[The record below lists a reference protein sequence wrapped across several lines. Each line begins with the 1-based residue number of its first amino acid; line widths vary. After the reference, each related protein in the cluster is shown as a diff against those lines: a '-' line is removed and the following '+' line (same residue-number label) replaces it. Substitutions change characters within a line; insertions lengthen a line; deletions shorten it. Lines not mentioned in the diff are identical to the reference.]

1 MNSANRDPYL
11 LTPGPLTTSAETKAA
26 MLRDW
31 GSRDAAF
38 IAMNRR
44 VLDRLVELA
53 DGQSSHVAVPLQ
65 GSGTFA
71 VEAMVATFLP
81 GDGKALILI
90 NGAYGHRI
98 ATICDYLGRAYSTYE
113 TDEDVPPNPTIV
125 AARLAD
131 DLAITHVIVVQCET
145 TSGILNPIEDIA
157 AVTAAAGRRLLIDAM
172 SAFGALPID
181 ARETPFDAL
190 AASANKCL
198 EGVPG
203 IGFVL
208 CRADVLSECAGNSHS
223 LSLDLADQWAAL
235 EKTGQW
241 RFTPPTHVVAAFEQ
255 ALLEHE
261 AEGGVAGRY
270 ARYRENCDILVSG
283 MRARGFTPLLDDT
296 LQAPTIV
303 TFHMP
308 EDRKFVFTEF
318 YDKLQDKGYVI
329 YPGKLTKVD
338 SFRIGC
344 IGHLGALEMNGA
356 LKAVDQTLVE
366 MGVQFEKVAS

>member
-1 MNSANRDPYL
+1 M
-11 LTPGPLTTSAETKAA
+11 
-26 MLRDW
+26 
-31 GSRDAAF
+31 
-38 IAMNRR
+38 
-44 VLDRLVELA
+44 
-53 DGQSSHVAVPLQ
+53 
-65 GSGTFA
+65 
-71 VEAMVATFLP
+71 
-81 GDGKALILI
+81 
-90 NGAYGHRI
+90 
-98 ATICDYLGRAYSTYE
+98 
-113 TDEDVPPNPTIV
+113 
-125 AARLAD
+125 
-131 DLAITHVIVVQCET
+131 
-145 TSGILNPIEDIA
+145 
-157 AVTAAAGRRLLIDAM
+157 
-172 SAFGALPID
+172 
-181 ARETPFDAL
+181 
-190 AASANKCL
+190 
-198 EGVPG
+198 
-203 IGFVL
+203 L

-308 EDRKFVFTEF
+308 GDRKFVFTEF

-366 MGVQFEKVAS
+366 MGMQFEKVAS